1 MRKLFQ
7 YLMLGLVLL
16 LVFLASALLSMRFAI
31 HGRQVR
37 VPKLAGLTFAEAER
51 IANAEGLALTVENR
65 FYSPEVPLGR
75 IISQYPAANS
85 SVRRGWKVAVAES
98 LGPQRA
104 AVPNLVG
111 QSRHAAGINL
121 GRRGL
126 EIGSV
131 ATMHL
136 PGAAPQTVVA
146 QSPRPDASDVASP
159 RISLVLTAI
168 DNEQRYVM
176 PSFIGKTL
184 AEAKTAADKAGLSTG
199 KKPGVTAPAAAK
211 NSKDAAAA
219 RAIVVKQYPQPGQRV
234 AAGASVYFEVKR

>member
-1 MRKLFQ
+1 VRKLFQ

-37 VPKLAGLTFAEAER
+37 VPRLAGLTFADAER
-51 IANAEGLALTVENR
+51 MANAEGLALTVENR
-65 FYSPEVPLGR
+65 FYSPEVPVGR

-104 AVPNLVG
+104 AVPNLMG

-131 ATMHL
+131 ATVHL
-136 PGAAPQTVVA
+136 PGATPQTVVA

-159 RISLVLTAI
+159 RIGLVLAAL

-176 PSFIGKTL
+176 PSFIGRTL
-184 AEAKTAADKAGLSTG
+184 AEARAAVEKAGLSAG
-199 KKPGVTAPAAAK
+199 KKPGVTAAAK
-211 NSKDAAAA
+211 SSKDAAAA
-219 RAIVVKQYPQPGQRV
+219 HAIVVKQYPQPGQRV
-234 AAGASVYFEVKR
+234 AAGATVYFEARR

>member
-1 MRKLFQ
+1 LRKLFQ
-7 YLMLGLVLL
+7 YLTLGLVLL

-51 IANAEGLALTVENR
+51 IANAEGLALAVENR
-65 FYSPEVPLGR
+65 FYSPEVPPGR

-131 ATMHL
+131 ATLHL
-136 PGAAPQTVVA
+136 PGATAQTVVA
-146 QSPRPDASDVASP
+146 QSPRPETKDVASP
-159 RISLVLTAI
+159 RVNLVLAPI

-184 AEAKTAADKAGLSTG
+184 AEAQSAIERAGFPAGKKLSGSALTAAKTAKDSADAH
-199 KKPGVTAPAAAK
+199 
-211 NSKDAAAA
+211 
-219 RAIVVKQYPQPGQRV
+219 AIIVKQLPLPGQKV
-234 AAGASVYFEVKR
+234 AAGANVYFEVKR

>member
-37 VPKLAGLTFAEAER
+37 VPRLSGLTFPEAER
-51 IANAEGLALTVENR
+51 MANSEGLALTVENR
-65 FYSPEVPLGR
+65 FYSAEVPVGR

-131 ATMHL
+131 ATVHL

-159 RISLVLTAI
+159 RIGLVLAAV

-184 AEAKTAADKAGLSTG
+184 AEVRAAVEQAGLTTG
-199 KKPGVTAPAAAK
+199 KKPAVTAPAAAK
-211 NSKDAAAA
+211 SGKDTADA

-234 AAGASVYFEVKR
+234 AAGATVYFEVKR

>member
-7 YLMLGLVLL
+7 YIMLGLVLL

-37 VPKLAGLTFAEAER
+37 VPKLAGLTFTEAER
-51 IANAEGLALTVENR
+51 IANAEGLALAVENR
-65 FYSPEVPLGR
+65 FYSTDVPLGR

-98 LGPQRA
+98 LGAQRA

-121 GRRGL
+121 GRHGL

-136 PGAAPQTVVA
+136 PGAAAQTVVA
-146 QSPRPDASDVASP
+146 QSPRPESNDVTSP
-159 RISLVLTAI
+159 RINLVVAAI

-184 AEAKTAADKAGLSTG
+184 AEAQAAIEQAGFPKGRNSGAALATAKTG
-199 KKPGVTAPAAAK
+199 KDNA
-211 NSKDAAAA
+211 DAH
-219 RAIVVKQYPQPGQRV
+219 AIVVKQFPLPGQKV
-234 AAGASVYFEVKR
+234 AAGASVYFEVQR

>member
-37 VPKLAGLTFAEAER
+37 VPRLAGLTFADAER
-51 IANAEGLALTVENR
+51 MANAEGLALTVENR
-65 FYSPEVPLGR
+65 FYSAEVPVGR
-75 IISQYPAANS
+75 VISQYPAANS

-131 ATMHL
+131 ATVHL
-136 PGAAPQTVVA
+136 PGATPQTVVA
-146 QSPRPDASDVASP
+146 QNPRPDASDVASP
-159 RISLVLTAI
+159 RIGLVLAAV

-184 AEAKTAADKAGLSTG
+184 AEATSAVEKAGLSAG
-199 KKPGVTAPAAAK
+199 KKPGVTAAAK

-219 RAIVVKQYPQPGQRV
+219 HAIVVKQYPLPGQRV
-234 AAGASVYFEVKR
+234 AAGATVYFEVKR